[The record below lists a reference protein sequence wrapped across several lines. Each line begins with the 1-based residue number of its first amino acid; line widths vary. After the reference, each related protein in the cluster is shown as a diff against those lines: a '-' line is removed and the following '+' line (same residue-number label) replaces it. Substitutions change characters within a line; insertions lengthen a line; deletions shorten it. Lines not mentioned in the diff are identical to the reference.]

1 MRQSDGG
8 PSLVRW
14 QTQRGGE
21 KLEVGLDVVEG
32 GGAHTPFIGRGGVE
46 LNGAFNGF
54 NGRQFQSIKGSRRS
68 NG

>member
-1 MRQSDGG
+1 
-8 PSLVRW
+8 
-14 QTQRGGE
+14 
-21 KLEVGLDVVEG
+21 VVEG